1 MRSWKISGDW
11 RKLSSTLTMNTGRPY
26 LRVAFAILAVVL
38 MVAGYFIFRAFAAG
52 RLTDPSRLVRWLRDP
67 ALYSSWNVPAGQRC
81 GEAPFIFPTQGFV
94 GFVWDDSFRIG
105 HRHQGID
112 VFGGKPV
119 GEAQV
124 IAAYAGYLTR
134 LPDWKSTVIIRIP
147 EDPLNPQ
154 RQIWAY
160 YTHMADP
167 NGESYISL
175 EFPPGTYERYVEA
188 GTVLGYQGSYS
199 GDPNNPTGV
208 HLHFSLVK
216 DDGNGG
222 FTNELEIENTLDPSP
237 YLGMELNAQTNQG
250 QVPVCQG

>member
-1 MRSWKISGDW
+1 MS
-11 RKLSSTLTMNTGRPY
+11 TGRSY
-26 LRVAFAILAVVL
+26 LRTALAILAVVL
-38 MVAGYFIFRAFAAG
+38 MVAGYFIIRAFAAG

-67 ALYSSWNVPAGQRC
+67 ALNSSWSVPAGERC
-81 GEAPFIFPTQGFV
+81 GEAPFIFPTQGYI

-147 EDPLNPQ
+147 KDPLNPQ
-154 RQIWAY
+154 RQIWTY
-160 YTHMADP
+160 YTHMADR

-216 DDGNGG
+216 DDGYGG
-222 FTNELEIENTLDPSP
+222 YTNELEIENTLDPSP
-237 YLGMELNAQTNQG
+237 YFGMELNAQTNQG
-250 QVPVCQG
+250 QVPVCQR

>member
-1 MRSWKISGDW
+1 
-11 RKLSSTLTMNTGRPY
+11 
-26 LRVAFAILAVVL
+26 
-38 MVAGYFIFRAFAAG
+38 MVAGYFIYRDRSVG
-52 RLTDPSRLVRWLRDP
+52 RLANPSRLALWLRDP
-67 ALYSSWNVPAGQRC
+67 AAHSAWNVPAGQRC
-81 GEAPFIFPTQGFV
+81 GDAPFIFPTQGFV

-119 GEAQV
+119 GEEPV
-124 IAAYAGYLTR
+124 IAAYPGYLTR

-147 EDPLNPQ
+147 DDPLNPQ
-154 RQIWAY
+154 RQIWTY

-175 EFPPGTYERYVEA
+175 EFPPGTYDRYIEA

-208 HLHFSLVK
+208 HLHFSVVK

-222 FTNELEIENTLDPSP
+222 FMNELEIENTLDPSP
-237 YLGMELNAQTNQG
+237 YLGMELNAQINQG
-250 QVPVCQG
+250 QVPVCQE

>member
-1 MRSWKISGDW
+1 
-11 RKLSSTLTMNTGRPY
+11 N
-26 LRVAFAILAVVL
+26 
-38 MVAGYFIFRAFAAG
+38 
-52 RLTDPSRLVRWLRDP
+52 PSRLALWLRDP
-67 ALYSSWNVPAGQRC
+67 DAHSAWNVPAGQRC
-81 GEAPFIFPTQGFV
+81 GDAPFIFPTQGFV

-119 GEAQV
+119 GEEPI
-124 IAAYAGYLTR
+124 IAAYPGYLTR

-147 EDPLNPQ
+147 DDPLNPQ
-154 RQIWAY
+154 RQIWTY

-175 EFPPGTYERYVEA
+175 EFPPGTYDRYIEA

-208 HLHFSLVK
+208 HLHFSVVK

-222 FTNELEIENTLDPSP
+222 FMNELEIENTLDPSP
-237 YLGMELNAQTNQG
+237 YLGMQLNAQTNQG
-250 QVPVCQG
+250 QVPVCQQ

>member
-1 MRSWKISGDW
+1 MSTRRSF
-11 RKLSSTLTMNTGRPY
+11 
-26 LRVAFAILAVVL
+26 LRVALAVLAVIS
-38 MVAGYFIFRAFAAG
+38 MVAGYFIYRDRSVG
-52 RLTDPSRLVRWLRDP
+52 RLANPSRLALWLRDP
-67 ALYSSWNVPAGQRC
+67 AAHSAWNVPAGQRC
-81 GEAPFIFPTQGFV
+81 GDAPFIFPTQGFV

-119 GEAQV
+119 GEEPV
-124 IAAYAGYLTR
+124 IAAYPGYLTR

-147 EDPLNPQ
+147 DDPLNPQ
-154 RQIWAY
+154 RQIWTY

-175 EFPPGTYERYVEA
+175 EFPPGTYDRYVEA

-208 HLHFSLVK
+208 HLHFSVVK

-222 FTNELEIENTLDPSP
+222 FLNELEIENTLDPSP
-237 YLGMELNAQTNQG
+237 YLGMQLNAQTNQG
-250 QVPVCQG
+250 QVPVCQQ

>member
-1 MRSWKISGDW
+1 MSTKRS
-11 RKLSSTLTMNTGRPY
+11 Y
-26 LRVAFAILAVVL
+26 LRVALAVLAVIS
-38 MVAGYFIFRAFAAG
+38 MVAGYFIFRARSVG
-52 RLTDPSRLVRWLRDP
+52 RLANPSRLALWLRDP
-67 ALYSSWNVPAGQRC
+67 VAHFAWNVPAGQRC
-81 GEAPFIFPTQGFV
+81 GDAPFIFPTQGFV

-119 GEAQV
+119 GEEPV
-124 IAAYAGYLTR
+124 IAAYPGYLTR

-147 EDPLNPQ
+147 DDPLNPQ
-154 RQIWAY
+154 RQIWTY

-175 EFPPGTYERYVEA
+175 EFPPGTYDRYVEA

-208 HLHFSLVK
+208 HLHFSVVK

-222 FTNELEIENTLDPSP
+222 FMNELEIENTLDPSP

-250 QVPVCQG
+250 QVPVCQE

>member
-1 MRSWKISGDW
+1 MSTRRS
-11 RKLSSTLTMNTGRPY
+11 Y
-26 LRVAFAILAVVL
+26 LRVALAVLAVFS
-38 MVAGYFIFRAFAAG
+38 MVAGYFIFRAYSAG
-52 RLTDPSRLVRWLRDP
+52 RLANPGRLALWFRDP
-67 ALYSSWNVPAGQRC
+67 ARHSAWNVPAGQRC
-81 GEAPFIFPTQGFV
+81 GDAPFIFPTQGFV

-112 VFGGKPV
+112 VFGGQPV
-119 GEAQV
+119 GEVPV
-124 IAAYAGYLTR
+124 IAAYSGYLSR
-134 LPDWKSTVIIRIP
+134 LPEWKSTVIIRIP

-160 YTHMADP
+160 YTHMADS

-175 EFPPGTYERYVEA
+175 EYPPGTYERYVEA

-208 HLHFSLVK
+208 HLHFSVVK
-216 DDGNGG
+216 DDGKGG

-237 YLGMELNAQTNQG
+237 YLGMGLNAQTNQG
-250 QVPVCQG
+250 RVPVCQA

>member
-1 MRSWKISGDW
+1 MSTKRS
-11 RKLSSTLTMNTGRPY
+11 Y
-26 LRVAFAILAVVL
+26 LRVALAVLAVIS
-38 MVAGYFIFRAFAAG
+38 MVAGYFIYRDRSVG
-52 RLTDPSRLVRWLRDP
+52 RLANPSRLALWLRDP
-67 ALYSSWNVPAGQRC
+67 DAHSAWNVPAGQRC
-81 GEAPFIFPTQGFV
+81 GDAPFIFPTQGFV

-119 GEAQV
+119 GEEPV
-124 IAAYAGYLTR
+124 IAAYPGYLTR

-147 EDPLNPQ
+147 DDPLNPQ
-154 RQIWAY
+154 RQIWTY

-175 EFPPGTYERYVEA
+175 EFPPGTYDRYVEA

-208 HLHFSLVK
+208 HLHFSVVK

-222 FTNELEIENTLDPSP
+222 FMNELEIENTLDPSP

-250 QVPVCQG
+250 QVPVCQE

>member
-1 MRSWKISGDW
+1 MSTKRS
-11 RKLSSTLTMNTGRPY
+11 Y
-26 LRVAFAILAVVL
+26 LRVALAVLAVIS
-38 MVAGYFIFRAFAAG
+38 MVAGYFIFRARGAG
-52 RLTDPSRLVRWLRDP
+52 GLTNPSRLALWLRDP
-67 ALYSSWNVPAGQRC
+67 DAHSAWNVPAGQRC
-81 GEAPFIFPTQGFV
+81 GDAPFIFPTQGFV

-119 GEAQV
+119 GEEPV
-124 IAAYAGYLTR
+124 IAAYPGYLTR

-147 EDPLNPQ
+147 DDPLNPQ
-154 RQIWAY
+154 RQIWTY

-167 NGESYISL
+167 NGKSYISL
-175 EFPPGTYERYVEA
+175 EFPPGTYDRYIEA

-208 HLHFSLVK
+208 HLHFSVVK

-222 FTNELEIENTLDPSP
+222 FMNELEIENTLDPSP

-250 QVPVCQG
+250 QVPVCQE

>member
-1 MRSWKISGDW
+1 MSTKRS
-11 RKLSSTLTMNTGRPY
+11 Y
-26 LRVAFAILAVVL
+26 LRVALAVLAVIS
-38 MVAGYFIFRAFAAG
+38 MVAGYFIYRDRSVG
-52 RLTDPSRLVRWLRDP
+52 RLANPSRLALWLRDP
-67 ALYSSWNVPAGQRC
+67 AAHSAWNVPAGQRC
-81 GEAPFIFPTQGFV
+81 GDAPFIFPTQGFV

-119 GEAQV
+119 GEEPV
-124 IAAYAGYLTR
+124 IAAYPGYLTR

-147 EDPLNPQ
+147 DDPLNPQ
-154 RQIWAY
+154 RQIWTY

-175 EFPPGTYERYVEA
+175 EFPPGTYDRYVEA

-208 HLHFSLVK
+208 HLHFSVVK

-222 FTNELEIENTLDPSP
+222 FMNELEIENTLDPSP

-250 QVPVCQG
+250 QVPVCNQ

>member
-1 MRSWKISGDW
+1 MS
-11 RKLSSTLTMNTGRPY
+11 TGRSY
-26 LRVAFAILAVVL
+26 LRTALAILAVVL
-38 MVAGYFIFRAFAAG
+38 MVAGYFIIRAFAAG

-67 ALYSSWNVPAGQRC
+67 ALNSSWSVPAGERC
-81 GEAPFIFPTQGFV
+81 GEAPFIFPTQGYI

-147 EDPLNPQ
+147 KDPLNPQ
-154 RQIWAY
+154 RQIWTY
-160 YTHMADP
+160 YTHMADR

-216 DDGNGG
+216 DDGYGG
-222 FTNELEIENTLDPSP
+222 YTNELEIENTLDPSP
-237 YLGMELNAQTNQG
+237 YFGMELNAHTNQG
-250 QVPVCQG
+250 QVPVCQR

>member
-1 MRSWKISGDW
+1 MSTKRS
-11 RKLSSTLTMNTGRPY
+11 Y
-26 LRVAFAILAVVL
+26 LRVALAVLAVIS
-38 MVAGYFIFRAFAAG
+38 MVAGYFIFRARAVG
-52 RLTDPSRLVRWLRDP
+52 GLTNPSRLALWLRDP
-67 ALYSSWNVPAGQRC
+67 DTHSAWNVPAGQRC
-81 GEAPFIFPTQGFV
+81 GDAPFIFPTQGFV

-119 GEAQV
+119 GEEPV
-124 IAAYAGYLTR
+124 IAAYPGYLSR

-147 EDPLNPQ
+147 DDPLNPQ
-154 RQIWAY
+154 SQIWTY

-175 EFPPGTYERYVEA
+175 EFPPGTYDRYVEA

-208 HLHFSLVK
+208 HLHFSVVK

-222 FTNELEIENTLDPSP
+222 FMNELEIENTLDPSP

-250 QVPVCQG
+250 QVPVCQE